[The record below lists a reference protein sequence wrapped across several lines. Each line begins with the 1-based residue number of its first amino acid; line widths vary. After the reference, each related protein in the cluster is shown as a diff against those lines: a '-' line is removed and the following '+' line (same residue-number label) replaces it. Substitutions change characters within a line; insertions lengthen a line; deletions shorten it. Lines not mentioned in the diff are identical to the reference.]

1 MKTLRYNICAHAIAL
16 LTLGGLATACVEED
30 LMTIDNLGVESGLAI
45 TPQLFGLNYG
55 NPEATRALSNE
66 DIEGLKTPIDELRE
80 NYMGDKLSVF
90 VVGNG
95 TNNASF
101 FNRYTFSGSEIQSQY
116 YTMEQN
122 WKHVQPYLQTA
133 NANNQQYVV
142 GDKYKL
148 YAMVNYN
155 GPEITSL
162 DQLKSAKAGYQSDG
176 TTPYGNIYRWFS
188 TNQFSADPRY
198 DGWDREKVFEMDGA
212 TAFEFT
218 STDKDK
224 KVDVYM
230 KRACAKI
237 VLDMKVDPNFL
248 KSIIITQNEG
258 TEQETKEIVAGGPRF
273 RPLNFNYHA
282 WAIDSIEHPT
292 TLDPLY
298 ITQEMYNIPAT
309 NVTDGAEVED
319 PKREYQL
326 TTYSYPC
333 SWDGDELEHTPALIV
348 SLGIKATATG
358 STEFYYYRIPITNKD
373 IKELKR
379 NYVYHIDATITGF
392 GARQVYDDLEGVVNL
407 HYDVIPWVVIPSE
420 ISIVDVEHDVDFL
433 MVEPQSQNIYGEGT
447 QTGTVNYYAPM
458 GSTVNYD
465 QLEVYYYN
473 ASGTKVTNGDHNNDN
488 ANSGTKTYW
497 SGAMVTHNTADHM
510 FSVAS
515 AVLENHAVKYIRMRV
530 FLDSDG
536 DGSYDDGEKFQYVTV
551 THYPMQSLQNISGK
565 WSSRWDGTDAT
576 TTVTV
581 RQYSFNPVADGWESG
596 SYNANNYEDNIEC
609 TLAEYEKADPSH
621 RSSTTETDVIDAT
634 QEDFISHVTNNTD
647 RANANSQSSGF
658 GYWGGGTIHHIGY
671 RYAGNNTTTNQGPSD
686 YYQGYNNKWA
696 YDFYVREYDSNYYR
710 YYFEYYKYSYYYTT
724 GPVIKYYAR
733 RYYRDVTMTVP
744 STGLWTDYEKKT
756 GSRYSGINIQGN
768 NNNGYSGFEAK
779 WTQGDNQQIRYLRA
793 NGTDGGYDNSLDD
806 LTNNHMYIIQITEA
820 NADYTYGNV
829 DGKYTIGHPILN
841 GSYQSYDNVVAPA
854 FMIASQLGA
863 VDRRAFNASRAATH
877 CSSYM
882 EVGTDGTR
890 YVGWRLPTAAEVD
903 YIVDW
908 QEKGWDTIARVLG
921 GQAYY
926 TLDGYSQPTGIPNA
940 TEGNFVRCIRELSPE
955 EVKRINASF
964 Q

>member
-66 DIEGLKTPIDELRE
+66 DIEGLKTPIDDLRE

-447 QTGTVNYYAPM
+447 QIGTVNYYAPM

-473 ASGTKVTNGDHNNDN
+473 ASGTKVTNGNHNNDN
-488 ANSGTKTYW
+488 VNSGTKTYW
-497 SGAMVTHNTADHM
+497 SGANVTHNTADHM
-510 FSVAS
+510 FSVSS

-530 FLDSDG
+530 YLDSDG

-565 WSSRWDGTDAT
+565 WSSRWNGTDAT

-621 RSSTTETDVIDAT
+621 RSSTTVTGKRETTREAFL
-634 QEDFISHVTNNTD
+634 ENVTTNDD
-647 RANANSQSSGF
+647 RAAANSETNAVN
-658 GYWGGGTIHHIGY
+658 GYWGTNPTDYYYQNNNPGNATISNDWDY
-671 RYAGNNTTTNQGPSD
+671 WDRYWNGQGPYNDYNMHKYTHYYTNTTVTT
-686 YYQGYNNKWA
+686 
-696 YDFYVREYDSNYYR
+696 
-710 YYFEYYKYSYYYTT
+710 YK
-724 GPVIKYYAR
+724 AR

-744 STGLWTDYEKKT
+744 STGNWTDYEKKT
-756 GSRYSGINIQGN
+756 GSRYRGINYDGGTGRYN
-768 NNNGYSGFEAK
+768 NYDYYGFYAKYSTGENKA
-779 WTQGDNQQIRYLRA
+779 IHYMVA
-793 NGTDGGYDNSLDD
+793 NGVDGGTLQSSTTSGGNATIDQ
-806 LTNNHMYIIQITEA
+806 TNNHMYIIQITEA
-820 NADYTYGNV
+820 NADYTYQNV
-829 DGKYTIGHPILN
+829 DGKYTIGHPILDGN
-841 GSYQSYDNVVAPA
+841 YQSYDNVVAPA

-863 VDRRAFNASRAATH
+863 VVSAAFNASRAATH

-926 TLDGYSQPTGIPNA
+926 TLDGDSQPTGIPNA

>member
-16 LTLGGLATACVEED
+16 LTLGGLTTACVEED
-30 LMTIDNLGVESGLAI
+30 LMTIDNLGVESGLVI
-45 TPQLFGLNYG
+45 TPQIFGLNYG

-66 DIEGLKTPIDELRE
+66 DIEGLKTPIDDLRE

-176 TTPYGNIYRWFS
+176 ITPYGNIYKWFS
-188 TNQFSADPRY
+188 TNQYSADPRY

-237 VLDMKVDPNFL
+237 VLDMKIDPNFL

-258 TEQETKEIVAGGPRF
+258 TEQETKEIVAGGPRY

-282 WAIDSIEHPT
+282 WAIDSIEHPA

-298 ITQEMYNIPAT
+298 ITQGMYNMPAT

-407 HYDVIPWVVIPSE
+407 HYDVIPWVAIPSE

-458 GSTVNYD
+458 GSSVNYD

-488 ANSGTKTYW
+488 DNSGTKIYW
-497 SGAMVTHNTADHM
+497 SGANVTHNTADHT
-510 FSVAS
+510 FSVES

-530 FLDSDG
+530 YLDSNG

-576 TTVTV
+576 TTVTI
-581 RQYSFNPVADGWESG
+581 RQYSFNPVKDGWGSG
-596 SYNANNYEDNIEC
+596 TFSYEDNVECSKYDYDIADPDYRSSSTSQQSISTERNSFLENVTTNEARASANSQANAVNGYYGTNPDYYDWVNRNPGTSTSRYWDYWTHYSNNGTYNANRYYE
-609 TLAEYEKADPSH
+609 YK
-621 RSSTTETDVIDAT
+621 
-634 QEDFISHVTNNTD
+634 
-647 RANANSQSSGF
+647 
-658 GYWGGGTIHHIGY
+658 Y
-671 RYAGNNTTTNQGPSD
+671 
-686 YYQGYNNKWA
+686 
-696 YDFYVREYDSNYYR
+696 SNYYKVI
-710 YYFEYYKYSYYYTT
+710 EVTTYK
-724 GPVIKYYAR
+724 AR

-744 STGLWTDYEKKT
+744 STGNWTDYDNGG
-756 GSRYSGINIQGN
+756 GSRWRGINYDGNYSGNS
-768 NNNGYSGFEAK
+768 YGFQAK
-779 WTQGDNQQIRYLRA
+779 WFDEATQTCMQLQGYGDATDTDA
-793 NGTDGGYDNSLDD
+793 NVA
-806 LTNNHMYIIQITEA
+806 LTVNGVNNNHMYIIQITEA

-829 DGKYTIGHPILN
+829 NGKYTIGHPILN
-841 GSYQSYDNVVAPA
+841 DNYQSYDNVVAPA

-863 VDRRAFNASRAATH
+863 VSSAAFNATTAATH
-877 CSSYM
+877 CGTYM

-890 YVGWRLPTAAEVD
+890 YVGWRLPTPAEVD
-903 YIVDW
+903 YISNW
-908 QEKGWDTIARVLG
+908 QNQGWDTIEEVLG
-921 GQAYY
+921 GERYY
-926 TLDGYSQPTGIPNA
+926 TLNNSYRQISGKTGTN
-940 TEGNFVRCIRELSPE
+940 TFVRCIRELSPE
-955 EVKRINASF
+955 EIERINASF

>member
-473 ASGTKVTNGDHNNDN
+473 AMGAKVSDGSHNNDSN
-488 ANSGTKTYW
+488 NSGTKTYW
-497 SGAMVTHNTADHM
+497 SGATVTHKTADHT
-510 FSVAS
+510 FNVES
-515 AVLENHAVKYIRMRV
+515 AVLVNHAVKYIKMRV
-530 FLDSDG
+530 YLDSDN
-536 DGSYDDGEKFQYVTV
+536 DGSWDTNEKYQIVTV
-551 THYPMQSLQNISGK
+551 THYPMESLQNITGR
-565 WSSRWDGTDAT
+565 WSSRWRDGYYDNS
-576 TTVTV
+576 TV
-581 RQYSFNPVADGWESG
+581 REYSFNPTADGWTGTYS
-596 SYNANNYEDNIEC
+596 YEDNIEC
-609 TLAEYEKADPSH
+609 SLAEYNKAVEGK
-621 RSSTTETDVIDAT
+621 STNTETGTRTTTRKQFLAN
-634 QEDFISHVTNNTD
+634 VTTNDD
-647 RANANSQSSGF
+647 RASANSEANAVN
-658 GYWGGGTIHHIGY
+658 GYWG
-671 RYAGNNTTTNQGPSD
+671 TNPSD
-686 YYQGYNNKWA
+686 VSYQ
-696 YDFYVREYDSNYYR
+696 DSNPGNATISDNWDYWDR
-710 YYFEYYKYSYYYTT
+710 YWGGYGPYNDYNKHIYTNYYTNAEVT
-724 GPVIKYYAR
+724 HYYAR
-733 RYYRDVTMTVP
+733 RYYRNVTKQVP
-744 STGLWTDYEKKT
+744 STGDWTDYENKT
-756 GSRYSGINIQGN
+756 GQRYQGN
-768 NNNGYSGFEAK
+768 NYQGTGSGYTAK
-779 WTQGDNQQIRYLRA
+779 WFDDNTQLCKNLTSYGQETNTSNVVTT
-793 NGTDGGYDNSLDD
+793 NGVN
-806 LTNNHMYIIQITEA
+806 NNHMYIIQITEA

-829 DGKYTIGHPILN
+829 AGKYTIGHPILN

-863 VDRRAFNASRAATH
+863 VSSGAFTASTAATH
-877 CSSYM
+877 CGTYM

-890 YVGWRLPTAAEVD
+890 YVGWRLPTPAEVD
-903 YIVDW
+903 YISNW
-908 QEKGWDTIARVLG
+908 QNQHWDTIEEVLSG
-921 GQAYY
+921 ERYY
-926 TLDGYSQPTGIPNA
+926 TLNNSFQPIAGKTG
-940 TEGNFVRCIRELSPE
+940 TDTYVRCIRELSPE
-955 EVKRINASF
+955 EIERINASF